1 MMIPNAI
8 DTDNRDATALEETM
22 EDKRSTT
29 WEREDFP
36 PWSVKT
42 LIIWV
47 VGFLALSSIIFLIGG
62 VVAAHAN
69 LSLGL
74 GLNTEE
80 LISIGRLPSEA
91 AYVGTIFIFI
101 TFRLRKQSF
110 SLRDVWGSRSYTV
123 EPGYTGIG
131 FLLGVS
137 FMSLWS
143 LAIWFIRGHL
153 GTPPR
158 FPAWIDY
165 RLVLCTQLL
174 VNAFMIGILEEI
186 FYRGL
191 LYRVLRRR
199 ISIERAMVLSALI
212 FTAYHLEYITDFVH
226 VVFIFLF
233 GIMAA
238 VLFERTQSLNTCIS
252 LHISTNATA
261 STISYLV
268 HLGILQ

>member
-1 MMIPNAI
+1 MLVSSAI
-8 DTDNRDATALEETM
+8 DINNRDATALEGAM
-22 EDKRSTT
+22 EDKRSAT

-42 LIIWV
+42 LIIWM
-47 VGFLALSSIIFLIGG
+47 VGFLVLSTIIAMIGG
-62 VVAAHAN
+62 VAVTHAN
-69 LSLGL
+69 LSLRL
-74 GLNTEE
+74 GLNIEE
-80 LISIGRLPSEA
+80 IVSITRLPSEA
-91 AYVGTIFIFI
+91 AYVGIMFIFI

-110 SLRDVWGSRSYTV
+110 SLRDVWGSHSYKV
-123 EPGYTGIG
+123 EPGYIGIG

-143 LAIWFIRGHL
+143 LAIWLVRGHL

-158 FPAWIDY
+158 SPVWIDY
-165 RLVLCTQLL
+165 RLVFCTQLL

-199 ISIERAMVLSALI
+199 ISIERAMVVSALI
-212 FTAYHLEYITDFVH
+212 FTAYHLELITDFVH
-226 VVFIFLF
+226 VIFIFLF

-238 VLFERTQSLNTCIS
+238 VLFERTHSLNTCIS